1 MRTGQSESAWRLS
14 TKTSGRR
21 YTKLR
26 HRSRPAAR
34 RRPPLVT
41 RCGLCSLSLSSG
53 PAPKRQTT
61 TLCGSGGRAW
71 QTSFIFGRRA
81 VRQRRVQALPVVEDL
96 DEVEDC
102 LPRLRP
108 GRPDVAVH
116 ELDLQGRVER
126 FAHRVVPD
134 LPRPRQTLRDP
145 VCRQQLRNRAEVY
158 WLPRSEWKI

>member
-1 MRTGQSESAWRLS
+1 MCALS
-14 TKTSGRR
+14 PTT
-21 YTKLR
+21 
-26 HRSRPAAR
+26 RPFG
-34 RRPPLVT
+34 V
-41 RCGLCSLSLSSG
+41 G

-108 GRPDVAVH
+108 GRPDCDNLAKAVLDAGNGVLWSDDAQVVKLQVMKLRAALGEEPCVVVRVSEAVLNAVAVMSH
-116 ELDLQGRVER
+116 FPGV
-126 FAHRVVPD
+126 A
-134 LPRPRQTLRDP
+134 
-145 VCRQQLRNRAEVY
+145 
-158 WLPRSEWKI
+158 S